1 MAANTGANMS
11 TGFKEALER
20 EIAELEKS
28 LEADPR
34 FIKLRELQRVASL
47 YTPGVN
53 PIDGL
58 KAFVNLL
65 RVGAPTHAYAGGG
78 VVPAGIGSKHAV
90 FAGGGEAIP
99 IVDGQRRQQAI
110 TRQRVL
116 EDAENILRGRTEPTK
131 TADLYDDLV
140 AAGHEIGGDDPKNNL
155 SAMLSKSPLFRSHKR
170 AGWTLVE
177 SQSNAPDDDPD
188 EPDDQNAP
196 PTKEADTDDLLG

>member
-1 MAANTGANMS
+1 MS

-20 EIAELEKS
+20 EISDLEKS

-34 FIKLRELQRVASL
+34 YIKLRELQRVASL
-47 YTPGVN
+47 YTPGN
-53 PIDGL
+53 PVFDNFKYIFGGL
-58 KAFVNLL
+58 FPQQSGRATAVAAASM
-65 RVGAPTHAYAGGG
+65 GARHAG
-78 VVPAGIGSKHAV
+78 
-90 FAGGGEAIP
+90 FAGGGEVAP
-99 IVDGQRRQQAI
+99 IADGQRRIQAL

-131 TADLYDDLV
+131 TADLYDNLV

-177 SQSNAPDDDPD
+177 SQSTAPDDDTD
-188 EPDDQNAP
+188 ETDDQEQDAP
-196 PTKEADTDDLLG
+196 QESGESADD

>member
-1 MAANTGANMS
+1 MS

-20 EIAELEKS
+20 EISDLEKS

-65 RVGAPTHAYAGGG
+65 RVGAPAHAQAGGG
-78 VVPAGIGSKHAV
+78 VIPAGIGSKQAV

-99 IVDGQRRQQAI
+99 VVDGQRRMQAL

-177 SQSNAPDDDPD
+177 SQSTAPDEDD
-188 EPDDQNAP
+188 EPDEQQQNPQEQGVSA
-196 PTKEADTDDLLG
+196 DDLLG

>member
-1 MAANTGANMS
+1 MS

-20 EIAELEKS
+20 EISDLEKS

-47 YTPGVN
+47 YTPGAQ
-53 PIDGL
+53 
-58 KAFVNLL
+58 AFDNIKQI
-65 RVGAPTHAYAGGG
+65 VGTFFTPATHAAA
-78 VVPAGIGSKHAV
+78 VAGIGSKPPT
-90 FAGGGEAIP
+90 FAGGGEAVP
-99 IVDGQRRQQAI
+99 IVDGQRRLQAI
-110 TRQRVL
+110 NRQRVL
-116 EDAENILRGRTEPTK
+116 EDAENILRGRTDPTK

-177 SQSNAPDDDPD
+177 SQSTAPDDDPD
-188 EPDDQNAP
+188 ELDDRQQDAP
-196 PTKEADTDDLLG
+196 QEREATVDDLLG

>member
-1 MAANTGANMS
+1 MS

-20 EIAELEKS
+20 EISDLEKS

-47 YTPGVN
+47 YTPGAQVA
-53 PIDGL
+53 D
-58 KAFVNLL
+58 AFKMIVGSFATGT
-65 RVGAPTHAYAGGG
+65 RVT
-78 VVPAGIGSKHAV
+78 PARA
-90 FAGGGEAIP
+90 FAGGGEATP
-99 IVDGQRRQQAI
+99 VMDGQRRMQAI
-110 TRQRVL
+110 SRQKVL

-177 SQSNAPDDDPD
+177 SQSTAPDEDD
-188 EPDDQNAP
+188 EPDEQQRP
-196 PTKEADTDDLLG
+196 PQEQGVSADDLLG

>member
-1 MAANTGANMS
+1 MS

-20 EIAELEKS
+20 EISDLEKS

-34 FIKLRELQRVASL
+34 FIKLRELQRVAGL
-47 YTPGVN
+47 YTPGAQ
-53 PIDGL
+53 IAD
-58 KAFVNLL
+58 AFKMAVGSLTGGI
-65 RVGAPTHAYAGGG
+65 RVVGTGG
-78 VVPAGIGSKHAV
+78 VSHARA
-90 FAGGGEAIP
+90 FANGGEAVP
-99 IVDGQRRQQAI
+99 IADSQRRMQAL

-131 TADLYDDLV
+131 TTDLYDDLI

-177 SQSNAPDDDPD
+177 SQSTAPDDDSD
-188 EPDDQNAP
+188 EIDDQQQEAP
-196 PTKEADTDDLLG
+196 QESGESADDLLG

>member
-1 MAANTGANMS
+1 MS

-20 EIAELEKS
+20 EIADLEKS

-47 YTPGVN
+47 YTPGAQSFE
-53 PIDGL
+53 GL
-58 KAFVNLL
+58 KHIIGTFMSGVSANG
-65 RVGAPTHAYAGGG
+65 RTAAGVGMNHMSQPR
-78 VVPAGIGSKHAV
+78 

-99 IVDGQRRQQAI
+99 MVDGQRRMQAI

-131 TADLYDDLV
+131 TADLYDDLL

-177 SQSNAPDDDPD
+177 SQSTAPDDDEPD
-188 EPDDQNAP
+188 ERQQNP
-196 PTKEADTDDLLG
+196 QEQGVSVDDLLG

>member
-1 MAANTGANMS
+1 MS

-20 EIAELEKS
+20 EISDLEKS

-65 RVGAPTHAYAGGG
+65 TIGSPPRAHAGGS
-78 VVPAGIGSKHAV
+78 VVPAGIGSKAAV
-90 FAGGGEAIP
+90 YAGGGEAVP
-99 IVDGQRRQQAI
+99 AGESLRRIQSL

-131 TADLYDDLV
+131 TTDLYDDLI

-177 SQSNAPDDDPD
+177 SQSTAPDDDSD
-188 EPDDQNAP
+188 ETDDQQQDAP
-196 PTKEADTDDLLG
+196 QKQGDDIDDLLG

>member
-1 MAANTGANMS
+1 MS

-20 EIAELEKS
+20 EISDLEKS

-47 YTPGVN
+47 YTPGAQVA
-53 PIDGL
+53 D
-58 KAFVNLL
+58 AFKMI
-65 RVGAPTHAYAGGG
+65 VGSFVAGPPRAHAGGG
-78 VVPAGIGSKHAV
+78 VVPAGIGSKHAM
-90 FAGGGEAIP
+90 FAGGGEGVPVA
-99 IVDGQRRQQAI
+99 DGQRRMQAI

-177 SQSNAPDDDPD
+177 SQSTAPDDD
-188 EPDDQNAP
+188 EPEEQQGTPQDQGVS
-196 PTKEADTDDLLG
+196 TDDLLG

>member
-1 MAANTGANMS
+1 MS

-20 EIAELEKS
+20 EISDLEKS
-28 LEADPR
+28 LETDPR

-53 PIDGL
+53 PVDGL
-58 KAFVNLL
+58 KAFVNMLT
-65 RVGAPTHAYAGGG
+65 VGNPPRAHAGGG
-78 VVPAGIGSKHAV
+78 LPAGIGSKHAM
-90 FAGGGEAIP
+90 FAGGGEAMP
-99 IVDGQRRQQAI
+99 LVDGQRRMQAI

-116 EDAENILRGRTEPTK
+116 EDAENILRGRSDPTK

-177 SQSNAPDDDPD
+177 SQSTAPDDDSD
-188 EPDDQNAP
+188 EPDDQQQGAP
-196 PTKEADTDDLLG
+196 EEQEASADDLLG

>member
-1 MAANTGANMS
+1 MS
-11 TGFKEALER
+11 TGFREALER

-47 YTPGVN
+47 YTPGAQVA
-53 PIDGL
+53 D
-58 KAFVNLL
+58 AFKMI
-65 RVGAPTHAYAGGG
+65 VGSFASNTRMT
-78 VVPAGIGSKHAV
+78 PARA
-90 FAGGGEAIP
+90 FAGGGEATG
-99 IVDGQRRQQAI
+99 VVADGQRRLQAI
-110 TRQRVL
+110 SRQKVL

-177 SQSNAPDDDPD
+177 SQSSAPDDDDD
-188 EPDDQNAP
+188 ETDEQQQRP
-196 PTKEADTDDLLG
+196 PQEQGVSADDLLG

>member
-1 MAANTGANMS
+1 MS

-34 FIKLRELQRVASL
+34 YIKLRELQRVASL
-47 YTPGVN
+47 YNSGMPLAHSQSHAIGSFFTPATARMAAAV
-53 PIDGL
+53 
-58 KAFVNLL
+58 
-65 RVGAPTHAYAGGG
+65 
-78 VVPAGIGSKHAV
+78 AGIGPSHINPPR
-90 FAGGGEAIP
+90 FAGGGEAVP
-99 IVDGQRRQQAI
+99 IVDGQRRMQAMV
-110 TRQRVL
+110 RQRVL

-177 SQSNAPDDDPD
+177 SQSTAPDDDTDDVVD
-188 EPDDQNAP
+188 ENAP
-196 PTKEADTDDLLG
+196 MVQGDTIDDLLG

>member
-1 MAANTGANMS
+1 MS

-20 EIAELEKS
+20 EISDLEKS

-34 FIKLRELQRVASL
+34 YIKLRELQRVASL
-47 YTPGVN
+47 YTPGTQTFDN
-53 PIDGL
+53 L
-58 KAFVNLL
+58 KYI
-65 RVGAPTHAYAGGG
+65 VGTLFPQQAGRATA
-78 VVPAGIGSKHAV
+78 VAAGIGSRHAA
-90 FAGGGEAIP
+90 FAGGGEVAP
-99 IVDGQRRQQAI
+99 IADGQRRMQAL

-131 TADLYDDLV
+131 TADLYDNLV

-177 SQSNAPDDDPD
+177 SQSTAPDDDTD
-188 EPDDQNAP
+188 ETNDQQQDAP
-196 PTKEADTDDLLG
+196 QESGESTDDLLG